1 MTERVT
7 DRRVAFDLQG
17 ACSMFGPARGAV
29 GRGSRLACVRA
40 RAYVC
45 FGGGTRWSSSVAC
58 GAVRCGGGD
67 GISVIWL
74 CAAINGEFT
83 PSRQYFG
90 CRYHCNGEDSRE
102 CQSQTEQRYIAGFQ
116 WEMASSLPISHLL
129 LHRPPA
135 EWQTHFHQRCCCC
148 ACAGQAYC

>member
-58 GAVRCGGGD
+58 GAVRCGAVEETVFRL
-67 GISVIWL
+67 S
-74 CAAINGEFT
+74 
-83 PSRQYFG
+83 G
-90 CRYHCNGEDSRE
+90 CV
-102 CQSQTEQRYIAGFQ
+102 
-116 WEMASSLPISHLL
+116 LL
-129 LHRPPA
+129 
-135 EWQTHFHQRCCCC
+135 
-148 ACAGQAYC
+148 